1 MHKDVIAVG
10 VETPIENQWRVHKGT
25 GVDKT
30 APLLDLHLLHVKHEA
45 SIEDLKRQR
54 RLSTKYQDFVLRY
67 LVCES
72 HVGRHPLCLIN

>member
-10 VETPIENQWRVHKGT
+10 VQTPIENQWRVHKGT

-30 APLLDLHLLHVKHEA
+30 SPLLDLHLLHVKHEA
-45 SIEDLKRQR
+45 SIEDLERQC
-54 RLSTKYQDFVLRY
+54 RLSTKYYDFVLRY
-67 LVCES
+67 LICES